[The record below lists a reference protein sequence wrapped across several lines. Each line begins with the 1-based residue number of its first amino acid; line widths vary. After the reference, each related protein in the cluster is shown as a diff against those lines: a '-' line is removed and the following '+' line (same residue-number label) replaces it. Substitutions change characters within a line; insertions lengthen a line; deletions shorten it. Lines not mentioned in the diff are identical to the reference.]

1 MADQLTTG
9 WTDLLYELRGPLV
22 SAYPVGRVL
31 LAELER
37 DTSRKNFS
45 GNQVRVPIFAAP
57 LQGAHML
64 AEGGNVTQPQ
74 VDDTSQ
80 AHITMAHSALPVGIS
95 PELMKQT
102 EDNAAAKAL
111 ASKVKRAR
119 EAMARTANEQLNG
132 NGNALIVAITS
143 AAGSPGLTITV
154 TGNGGPRRQ
163 LYKGRIVDVLTTAPY
178 TDSGAGL
185 KRKIASVT
193 LSADGTVA
201 TVVFSTT
208 GFGGG
213 SGSIIWTASSGI
225 YIADSNPTGASVSNA
240 CQGVQQIGA
249 TTGTFEFIDKAA
261 NEWWQGIDGRNGAVT
276 AADPD
281 LGILDAGILYLGERT
296 DLEAVDFIVGDPAVI
311 LLYQSSFYNQ
321 MRFAPQRGTLDT
333 GFEGPTYD
341 GMVMIGDFDHQR
353 GALTGITK
361 ESLQMYAYTKGPDWD
376 ELTGSM
382 FQRFGSGT
390 VRSRDVEAWLVDD
403 YQLGAHECR
412 TMVRW
417 ANLNRAS

>member
-57 LQGAHML
+57 LAGTQML
-64 AEGGNVTQPQ
+64 VEGGNVTTPQ
-74 VDDTSQ
+74 TDDTAQ
-80 AHITMAHSALPVGIS
+80 AHITIAHSALPIGIS

-132 NGNALIVAITS
+132 LGDGMICGATSVGAALVTNV
-143 AAGSPGLTITV
+143 AAGAPK
-154 TGNGGPRRQ
+154 RQ
-163 LYKGRIVDVLTTAPY
+163 LYKGRIVDILEQTTGVKV
-178 TDSGAGL
+178 TNGA
-185 KRKIASVT
+185 KRKIVSTT
-193 LSADGTVA
+193 LNADGTVA
-201 TVVFSTT
+201 TVTFDTAA
-208 GFGGG
+208 FGGD
-213 SGSIIWTASSGI
+213 SGNITFTATCGI
-225 YIADSNPTGASVSNA
+225 FIVDTRVNLTVAQSPA
-240 CQGVQQIGA
+240 CQGLRQIGA
-249 TTGTFEFIDKAA
+249 VTGTFEAIDKAA
-261 NEWWQGIDGRNGAVT
+261 NEWWQGTDGRSGIST

-281 LGILDAGILYLGERT
+281 LGILDAGMLALGERT
-296 DLEAVDFIVGDPAVI
+296 DLEDVDFIVGDPGVI

-321 MRFAPQRGTLDT
+321 MRFPPQRGTLDT
-333 GFEGPTYD
+333 GFEGPVYD
-341 GMVMIGDFDHQR
+341 GMTMIADFDHQR
-353 GALTGITK
+353 GALSGITK
-361 ESLQMYAYTKGPDWD
+361 ESLQMYGYTKGPDWD

-382 FQRFGSGT
+382 FQRFGTGAA
-390 VRSRDVEAWLVDD
+390 RSRDVEAWLVDD

-412 TMVRW
+412 TIVRW
-417 ANLNRAS
+417 QNLNRAS

>member
-9 WTDLLYELRGPLV
+9 WTDLLYELRGPLQ

-31 LAELER
+31 LSELER

-64 AEGGNVTQPQ
+64 AEGGNITVPQ
-74 VDDTSQ
+74 IDDTSQ
-80 AHITMAHSALPVGIS
+80 AHITMTHSALPVSVS

-102 EDNAAAKAL
+102 EDNSAAKAM

-132 NGNALIVAITS
+132 SGNARITAITS
-143 AAGSPGLTITV
+143 GAGSPGLTITV
-154 TGNGGPRRQ
+154 SGNGAPRRQ
-163 LYKGRIVDVLTTAPY
+163 LYKGRVVDVLTDPGY
-178 TDSGAGL
+178 VDSGAGL

-213 SGSIIWTASSGI
+213 SGNITWTAASGI
-225 YIADSNPTGASVSNA
+225 FIADTNAAAVSNA
-240 CQGVQQIGA
+240 CQGLAQIA
-249 TTGTFEFIDKAA
+249 AVTGTFEFIDKAA
-261 NEWWQGIDGRNGAVT
+261 NEWWQGTDGRNGVVT

-281 LGILDAGILYLGERT
+281 LGILDAGLLYLGERC
-296 DLEAVDFIVGDPAVI
+296 DIEKVDFIVGDPGVI
-311 LLYQSSFYNQ
+311 LLYQSNFYNQ
-321 MRFAPQRGTLDT
+321 MRFAPMRGKLDT

-341 GMVMIGDFDHQR
+341 GQVMIGDFDHTR
-353 GALTGITK
+353 GALTGVTK
-361 ESLQMYAYTKGPDWD
+361 ESLQMYGYEKGPDWD
-376 ELTGSM
+376 QLTGSM
-382 FQRFGSGT
+382 FQRFGTST
-390 VRSRDVEAWLVDD
+390 TRTRNVEAWLVDD

>member
-74 VDDTSQ
+74 TDDTSQ
-80 AHITMAHSALPVGIS
+80 AHITMAHSALPVAIS

-132 NGNALIVAITS
+132 LGNARISAITS

-154 TGNGGPRRQ
+154 AGNG
-163 LYKGRIVDVLTTAPY
+163 
-178 TDSGAGL
+178 
-185 KRKIASVT
+185 
-193 LSADGTVA
+193 
-201 TVVFSTT
+201 
-208 GFGGG
+208 
-213 SGSIIWTASSGI
+213 
-225 YIADSNPTGASVSNA
+225 
-240 CQGVQQIGA
+240 
-249 TTGTFEFIDKAA
+249 
-261 NEWWQGIDGRNGAVT
+261 
-276 AADPD
+276 
-281 LGILDAGILYLGERT
+281 
-296 DLEAVDFIVGDPAVI
+296 
-311 LLYQSSFYNQ
+311 
-321 MRFAPQRGTLDT
+321 
-333 GFEGPTYD
+333 
-341 GMVMIGDFDHQR
+341 
-353 GALTGITK
+353 
-361 ESLQMYAYTKGPDWD
+361 
-376 ELTGSM
+376 
-382 FQRFGSGT
+382 
-390 VRSRDVEAWLVDD
+390 
-403 YQLGAHECR
+403 
-412 TMVRW
+412 
-417 ANLNRAS
+417 

>member
-1 MADQLTTG
+1 MADQLTSN

-31 LAELER
+31 LSELER

-80 AHITMAHSALPVGIS
+80 AHITMAHSALPIAIS

-119 EAMARTANEQLNG
+119 ESMARTANEQLNG
-132 NGNALIVAITS
+132 NGDARLASITS
-143 AAGSPGLTITV
+143 VAGNPGLTITLV
-154 TGNGGPRRQ
+154 AGAARRQ
-163 LYKGRIVDVLTTAPY
+163 LYKGRIVDVLTNVTFA
-178 TDSGAGL
+178 DAGQGL

-193 LSADGTVA
+193 IATDGTVA

-213 SGSIIWTASSGI
+213 SGSITWTASSGI
-225 YIADSNPTGASVSNA
+225 FIADTNASSATQA

-249 TTGTFEFIDKAA
+249 VTGTFEFIDKAA
-261 NEWWQGIDGRNGAVT
+261 NEFWQGTDGRNGVST

-281 LGILDAGILYLGERT
+281 LSILDAGILYLGERT
-296 DLEAVDFIVGDPAVI
+296 DLEKVDFIVGDPGVI

-321 MRFAPQRGTLDT
+321 MRFAPTRGKLDT

-341 GMVMIGDFDHQR
+341 GMTMVSDFDHQR
-353 GALTGITK
+353 GALTGVTK
-361 ESLQMYAYTKGPDWD
+361 ESLQMYGYTKGPDWD